1 MDIAVIGGAGYVGL
15 ITAVGLAKLG
25 HNVIGTD
32 INSARIEMLRKS
44 ISPIHEP
51 GIEEALA
58 ETQSLGTLNFTTD
71 TELAVKNSNVV
82 FLAVGT
88 PPRHDGSTD
97 LNQLR
102 TAVTSMAKALT
113 PDTVL
118 VIKSTLPAGTL
129 NVIKGLLAEAG
140 GTNKIDFVINP
151 EFLSEGNG
159 LNDFFFPSR
168 IVVGTESSRGAKILR
183 EIFAPFTDGGSITT
197 DILMSR
203 NVPYIETD
211 PVDAQ
216 LIKYA
221 SNAFL
226 ATRVSFINEVAAICE
241 QVGADIGK
249 VAEGLGYDPR
259 IGHRYLQAGIGF
271 GGPCLEKDL
280 SALIN
285 TVNQDEYATGLLKA
299 VLQRNDKQVLSVVNK
314 VEHLL
319 GTDLHNSTIGVLGL
333 TFKPGTNDL
342 RNSLAIKVVK
352 ELHKRGAIVQSYD
365 PVVKYEILSEDPN
378 VQPCDSAYSATEKA
392 DALIILTGWKDFISL
407 DYQKI
412 YSNMSNP
419 CIVDSHNLLDAETMV
434 DLGFKYVGV
443 GARGYIT

>member
-25 HNVIGTD
+25 HNVVGTD
-32 INSARIEMLRKS
+32 INSARVEMLRNS

-51 GIEEALA
+51 GIEEALS

-71 TELAVKNSNVV
+71 TQVAVKNSNVV

-97 LNQLR
+97 LTQLR
-102 TAVTSMAKALT
+102 SAVTSMAKALT
-113 PDTVL
+113 PGTVL

-129 NVIKGLLAEAG
+129 NIVKGLLAEAG
-140 GTNKIDFVINP
+140 GTNNIDIVINP

-168 IVVGTESSRGAKILR
+168 IVVGSDSKKGANTLR
-183 EIFAPFTDGGSITT
+183 EIFAPFTDGGSE
-197 DILMSR
+197 DIGISMAR

-241 QVGADIGK
+241 QVGADVSK

-280 SALIN
+280 VALIN
-285 TVNQDEYATGLLKA
+285 FSGLEGHTPQLLKA
-299 VLQRNDKQVLSVVNK
+299 VLDRNDEQIRVIIRKISW
-314 VEHLL
+314 LL
-319 GTDLHNSTIGVLGL
+319 DNQIMGKRIGVLGL
-333 TFKPGTNDL
+333 AFKPGTNDARSSLSL
-342 RNSLAIKVVK
+342 RVMTSLLEMGAHIIASDPMAIPEAK
-352 ELHKRGAIVQSYD
+352 EIVASAH
-365 PVVKYEILSEDPN
+365 YEEDPRA
-378 VQPCDSAYSATEKA
+378 VFKDADLILFLTAWPEYKDLDIAQLSQQMKKA
-392 DALIILTGWKDFISL
+392 PAMMDAVNL
-407 DYQKI
+407 
-412 YSNMSNP
+412 MSRKAME
-419 CIVDSHNLLDAETMV
+419 LAGL
-434 DLGFKYVGV
+434 KYAGIGKPAV
-443 GARGYIT
+443 

>member
-1 MDIAVIGGAGYVGL
+1 MTSDNVYTVVKGCKLDIAVIGGAGYVGL

-203 NVPYIETD
+203 NVPYIETA

-226 ATRVSFINEVAAICE
+226 AT
-241 QVGADIGK
+241 
-249 VAEGLGYDPR
+249 
-259 IGHRYLQAGIGF
+259 
-271 GGPCLEKDL
+271 
-280 SALIN
+280 
-285 TVNQDEYATGLLKA
+285 
-299 VLQRNDKQVLSVVNK
+299 
-314 VEHLL
+314 
-319 GTDLHNSTIGVLGL
+319 
-333 TFKPGTNDL
+333 
-342 RNSLAIKVVK
+342 
-352 ELHKRGAIVQSYD
+352 
-365 PVVKYEILSEDPN
+365 
-378 VQPCDSAYSATEKA
+378 
-392 DALIILTGWKDFISL
+392 
-407 DYQKI
+407 
-412 YSNMSNP
+412 
-419 CIVDSHNLLDAETMV
+419 
-434 DLGFKYVGV
+434 
-443 GARGYIT
+443 

>member
-102 TAVTSMAKALT
+102 SAVTSMAKALT

-280 SALIN
+280 VALIN
-285 TVNQDEYATGLLKA
+285 FSGLEGHTPQLLKA
-299 VLQRNDKQVLSVVNK
+299 VLDRNDEQIRVIIRKISG
-314 VEHLL
+314 LL
-319 GTDLHNSTIGVLGL
+319 DNQIMGKRIGVLGL
-333 TFKPGTNDL
+333 AFKPGTNDARSSLSL
-342 RNSLAIKVVK
+342 RVMTSLLEMGAHVVASDPMAIPDAK
-352 ELHKRGAIVQSYD
+352 EIVTSAR
-365 PVVKYEILSEDPN
+365 YEEDPEAVFKDADLILFLTAWPEYKDLDLAQLSKVMKKAPSIMDGVN
-378 VQPCDSAYSATEKA
+378 LMSRKAIESA
-392 DALIILTGWKDFISL
+392 
-407 DYQKI
+407 
-412 YSNMSNP
+412 
-419 CIVDSHNLLDAETMV
+419 
-434 DLGFKYVGV
+434 GFKYAGI
-443 GARGYIT
+443 GKPTG

>member
-25 HNVIGTD
+25 HNVVGTD
-32 INSARIEMLRKS
+32 INSARVEMLRNS

-51 GIEEALA
+51 GIEEALS

-71 TELAVKNSNVV
+71 TQVAVKNSNVV

-97 LNQLR
+97 LTQLR
-102 TAVTSMAKALT
+102 SAVTSMAKALT
-113 PDTVL
+113 PGTVL

-129 NVIKGLLAEAG
+129 NMVKGLLAEAG
-140 GTNKIDFVINP
+140 GTNNIDIVINP

-168 IVVGTESSRGAKILR
+168 IVVGSDSKKGANTLR
-183 EIFAPFTDGGSITT
+183 EIFAPFTDGGSE
-197 DILMSR
+197 DIGISMAR

-241 QVGADIGK
+241 QVGADVSK

-280 SALIN
+280 VALIN
-285 TVNQDEYATGLLKA
+285 FSGLEGHTPQLLKA
-299 VLQRNDKQVLSVVNK
+299 VLDRNDEQIRVIIRKISW
-314 VEHLL
+314 LL
-319 GTDLHNSTIGVLGL
+319 DNQIMGKRIGVLGL
-333 TFKPGTNDL
+333 AFKPGTNDARSSLSL
-342 RNSLAIKVVK
+342 RVMTSLLEMGAHIIASDPMAIPEAK
-352 ELHKRGAIVQSYD
+352 EIVASAH
-365 PVVKYEILSEDPN
+365 YEEDPRA
-378 VQPCDSAYSATEKA
+378 VFKDADLILFLTAWPEYKDLDIAQLSQQMKKA
-392 DALIILTGWKDFISL
+392 PAMMDAVNL
-407 DYQKI
+407 
-412 YSNMSNP
+412 MSRKAME
-419 CIVDSHNLLDAETMV
+419 LAGL
-434 DLGFKYVGV
+434 KYAGIGKPAV
-443 GARGYIT
+443 